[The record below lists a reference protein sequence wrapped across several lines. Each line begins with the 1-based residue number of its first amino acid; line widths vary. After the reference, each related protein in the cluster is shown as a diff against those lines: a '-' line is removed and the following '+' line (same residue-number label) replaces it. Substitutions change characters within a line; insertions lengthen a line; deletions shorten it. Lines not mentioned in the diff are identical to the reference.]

1 MHAPSPPAEEMEREV
16 ELVQAFQAV
25 EAAAQRFFVTYHQV
39 VAAVCATMEAS
50 GKQALF
56 VPASST
62 FWFDMKKEYS
72 DRWRVETVEEGGN
85 HMIIAALCYLP
96 LSCRGCSRVIGNA
109 CQLPF
114 VG

>member
-1 MHAPSPPAEEMEREV
+1 MHAPSPLAEEMEREV

-62 FWFDMKKEYS
+62 FWFDIYATIGRKSTVIAGE
-72 DRWRVETVEEGGN
+72 WRQWK
-85 HMIIAALCYLP
+85 
-96 LSCRGCSRVIGNA
+96 RVGTT
-109 CQLPF
+109 
-114 VG
+114 